1 MTTVSTTRVDST
13 LSLPEAIF
21 VYLVS
26 DSEAMPRDVI
36 YPPGK
41 TNEQVETES
50 ARSMVDSRTRATVAA
65 LNVPID
71 RRIRQF
77 HREHGRKLLEAR
89 LLRALGWL
97 ALLAALLAAAIG
109 LTLQVLP

>member
-1 MTTVSTTRVDST
+1 MRIIRASE
-13 LSLPEAIF
+13 LGG
-21 VYLVS
+21 YLYCRRAWWYRQQGVES
-26 DSEAMPRDVI
+26 Q
-36 YPPGK
+36 
-41 TNEQVETES
+41 NENELAS
-50 ARSMVDSRTRATVAA
+50 GS
-65 LNVPID
+65 
-71 RRIRQF
+71 QF